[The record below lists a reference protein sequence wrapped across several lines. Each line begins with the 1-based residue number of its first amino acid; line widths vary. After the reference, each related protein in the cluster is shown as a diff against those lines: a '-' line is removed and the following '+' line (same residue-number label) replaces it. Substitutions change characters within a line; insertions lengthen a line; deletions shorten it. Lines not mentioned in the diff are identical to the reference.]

1 MRSIPAVTLIIIII
15 PIYSIVLFIFRLRF
29 AFDLATRN
37 LHIDALLDPEDVN
50 TNKPDKKSILMYV
63 MCLYQAIESMKTSR
77 LSNAPSIQMLDQH
90 FGDSSENIH
99 SPSTSSVPSQFSEA
113 NVQMHQKQ
121 ASQQSQVSHVGNLTD
136 LDDISLA
143 KSIENLSEFP
153 VPTVQRSSTFTITK
167 NELNNLV
174 GGDNNENSTNL
185 NHETG
190 CGSSTGAFQTFIESR
205 SRPMSTAT
213 NISVEIGGYQNAIEI
228 VLSLLLEA
236 EETLSK
242 QMPEITELSEAKAQ
256 FQSHE
261 EFMIKLSEYQEYV
274 GGALEEG
281 ARLLSEP
288 ITNTGLMAEDQAEI
302 KQQMLLLNE
311 RWEMLRISALEV
323 QSRVHSKLAQIQM
336 DKIEELRDRLTAT
349 EDQIS
354 RMPDIDS
361 SPDAIPQQ
369 IIEHKSLE
377 ASLNEQKALVDDLS
391 NLVVI
396 VNDDSFNDLEDKL
409 AALGERWTHVVK
421 WTKNRFQKLQDAH
434 WHWKLLNKRFDIT
447 NKWINVRENDLK
459 QMESR
464 DLSAIAN
471 VMERMEN
478 LRFCALDI
486 NVLYESLL
494 RLEEI
499 AQSLK
504 PASCHLLDKLESLVD
519 RCEALKEIIE
529 VQKQRI
535 EGMGFDFN
543 VDSPNNV
550 KLPIGWNDFKLK
562 FNTDYRAS
570 PEVVDSDAQSDS
582 ENSPQMNKKRKL
594 QKSMKRQQLDSQIQ
608 DMTDFVANGEKILL
622 ELNNISGLDLQRKSL
637 EQLQNNLKQRITEYA
652 EVKTLL
658 SECVEAD
665 GVDLTE
671 ESNEISNIG
680 TKYDELS
687 FRVEHLI
694 GLNDKALI
702 KQKFVRNLT
711 GLKLV
716 LADCQ
721 DWFKQYANLNVSTQ
735 GELEN
740 RLTYMESMRSEI
752 DDAMEFYRNADDKD
766 DLKEWKIDFDQFYDS
781 WTSIKSAIK
790 RLIDDNFG
798 MEPMDDDDLT
808 ETVKSAE
815 FKRLQTIYNEAK
827 DSQVIV
833 SSLDEMNNNLRKL
846 NSLNATIVG
855 IECNAEVLKNSDEI
869 EKWQKLNSS
878 FGEKI
883 SKQIIAIQNLNH
895 FTTES
900 DQVIS
905 LLSKLEETLQLDV
918 FILGEQDDLEAQI
931 EAYETKGMEIKKI
944 EIDLISVKNFSEVII
959 RDSTNDEHKADLLA
973 KVQSINDLYSRVKKM
988 FQTKSKE
995 LKLDV
1000 EQTENIFKSIKQT
1013 ELWLNDLEKL
1023 TPTTEN
1029 SEIKTSNELFQIRN
1043 KFQALKDTCEQKTT
1057 DFRELNEM
1065 GSEMLLRIDDQL
1077 NQPNCQRKY
1086 STLAKQF
1093 TKLNAKWNEVT
1104 ALIYNR
1110 TALLEHISSQLG
1122 ELKTL
1127 IVSESGYL
1135 DKLEKCLRKSPENA
1149 ADAEEI
1155 YEELDVS
1162 VQQMNAGH

>member
-1 MRSIPAVTLIIIII
+1 MRFIPAETRSI
-15 PIYSIVLFIFRLRF
+15 IVSFIFRLRF
-29 AFDLATRN
+29 AFDLATHN

-50 TNKPDKKSILMYV
+50 TIKPDKKSILMYV
-63 MCLYQAIESMKTSR
+63 MCLYQAIESMRSSR
-77 LSNAPSIQMLDQH
+77 LSNAPSIQLLDQH
-90 FGDSSENIH
+90 FEGSSEDIH
-99 SPSTSSVPSQFSEA
+99 SPSTSSVPSQLSEA
-113 NVQMHQKQ
+113 NVQMHQNQ
-121 ASQQSQVSHVGNLTD
+121 ESQQSQVSHVGNLTD

-174 GGDNNENSTNL
+174 AGNNEHSTDL
-185 NHETG
+185 DHETG
-190 CGSSTGAFQTFIESR
+190 GASSTGAFQTFIESR

-213 NISVEIGGYQNAIEI
+213 NISMEIGGYQNAIEI

-288 ITNTGLMAEDQAEI
+288 IAHTGLMAEDQAEI

-311 RWEMLRISALEV
+311 RWELLRISALEV

-336 DKIEELRDRLTAT
+336 DKIEELRNRLTAT
-349 EDQIS
+349 EDRIS
-354 RMPDIDS
+354 RMPEIDP
-361 SPDAIPQQ
+361 SPDAMPKQ

-421 WTKNRFQKLQDAH
+421 WTKTRFQKLQDAH
-434 WHWKLLNKRFDIT
+434 WNWKLLNKRFAIA
-447 NKWINVRENDLK
+447 NEWINVRENDLK

-464 DLSAIAN
+464 DLSAIGSI
-471 VMERMEN
+471 MERMQN
-478 LRFCALDI
+478 LRFCVLDI
-486 NVLYESLL
+486 NILYESLV

-504 PASCHLLDKLESLVD
+504 PASSNLLDKLESLVD

-529 VQKQRI
+529 VQQQRI

-543 VDSPNNV
+543 VDSPDNV
-550 KLPIGWNDFKLK
+550 KIPNGWSDFKLK

-570 PEVVDSDAQSDS
+570 MEVLDSDAKSDS
-582 ENSPQMNKKRKL
+582 ADSPQMNKKRKL
-594 QKSMKRQQLDSQIQ
+594 QKSAKRQQLDSQIQ
-608 DMTDFVANGEKILL
+608 DMTDFVATGEKILR
-622 ELNNISGLDLQRKSL
+622 ELNNITGLHPQRKSL
-637 EQLQNNLKQRITEYA
+637 EQLQNDLRQRITEYA
-652 EVKTLL
+652 EVKSLL
-658 SECVEAD
+658 GECVEAD
-665 GVDLTE
+665 GVDLAE

-687 FRVEHLI
+687 FRVEDLI

-702 KQKFVRNLT
+702 KEKYSRNLT

-721 DWFKQYANLNVSTQ
+721 DWFKQYANLNASTQ

-740 RLTYMESMRSEI
+740 RLTYMESMSSEI
-752 DDAMEFYRNADDKD
+752 DDVIEFYRNSDDKA
-766 DLKEWKIDFDQFYDS
+766 DLKEWKIDFDQFCES
-781 WTSIKSAIK
+781 WTSIQSAIK

-808 ETVKSAE
+808 ETVESAE
-815 FKRLQTIYNEAK
+815 FERLQNIYDEAK
-827 DSQVIV
+827 DAQVIV
-833 SSLDEMNNNLRKL
+833 SSLAEMNENLTKL
-846 NSLNATIVG
+846 NDLNATIIG
-855 IECNAEVLKNSDEI
+855 IESHEEILNKPDEV
-869 EKWQKLNSS
+869 EKWQRLSYS
-878 FGEKI
+878 FGQKI
-883 SKQIIAIQNLNH
+883 SKQITSIQNLNH
-895 FTTES
+895 FTSEF
-900 DQVIS
+900 DQVVS
-905 LLSKLEETLQLDV
+905 LLSKLEETLQCDV
-918 FILGEQDDLEAQI
+918 FILGEQVDLEAQA
-931 EAYETKGMEIKKI
+931 EAYEMKSMEIKKI
-944 EIDLISVKNFSEVII
+944 EIDLISVKNFNEVIT
-959 RDSTNDEHKADLLA
+959 RDSTNKEHKADLLA
-973 KVQSINDLYSRVKKM
+973 KVQSINDFYSRVKKI

-995 LKLDV
+995 LKQDV
-1000 EQTENIFKSIKQT
+1000 EQTEIIFKSIKQT
-1013 ELWLNDLEKL
+1013 EQWLNELEKS
-1023 TPTTEN
+1023 TPTTKN
-1029 SEIKTSNELFQIRN
+1029 SEIKTSNDLFQLRN
-1043 KFQALKDTCEQKTT
+1043 KFQALKDICEQKTT
-1057 DFRELNEM
+1057 EFRELNET

-1162 VQQMNAGH
+1162 IQK

>member
-1 MRSIPAVTLIIIII
+1 MRS
-15 PIYSIVLFIFRLRF
+15 
-29 AFDLATRN
+29 
-37 LHIDALLDPEDVN
+37 
-50 TNKPDKKSILMYV
+50 
-63 MCLYQAIESMKTSR
+63 SR
-77 LSNAPSIQMLDQH
+77 LANAPSIQMLDQH
-90 FGDSSENIH
+90 FEGSAEDIH
-99 SPSTSSVPSQFSEA
+99 SPSTSSVPSQLSEV

-121 ASQQSQVSHVGNLTD
+121 ESQQSQVSHVGNLTD

-167 NELNNLV
+167 NELNNFVV
-174 GGDNNENSTNL
+174 GDSENFTDL
-185 NHETG
+185 DHETG
-190 CGSSTGAFQTFIESR
+190 GATLTGAFQTFMESR

-256 FQSHE
+256 FQTHE

-288 ITNTGLMAEDQAEI
+288 IANTGLMAEDQAEI

-311 RWEMLRISALEV
+311 RWELLRISALEV

-349 EDQIS
+349 EDRIS
-354 RMPDIDS
+354 RMPEIDP
-361 SPDAIPQQ
+361 SPDAMPQQ
-369 IIEHKSLE
+369 IVEHKSLE
-377 ASLNEQKALVDDLS
+377 ASFSEQKALVDDLS

-434 WHWKLLNKRFDIT
+434 WNWKLLNKRFAIA
-447 NKWINVRENDLK
+447 NEWINVRENDLK

-464 DLSAIAN
+464 DLSAIGS
-471 VMERMEN
+471 VMDRMQN

-486 NVLYESLL
+486 NVLYECLV

-499 AQSLK
+499 AQGLK
-504 PASCHLLDKLESLVD
+504 PASSDLLDKLECLVD

-529 VQKQRI
+529 VQQQRI
-535 EGMGFDFN
+535 EGMGFDFS
-543 VDSPNNV
+543 VATPDNV
-550 KLPIGWNDFKLK
+550 KIPNGWSDFKLK

-570 PEVVDSDAQSDS
+570 MEVVDSDGQSDS
-582 ENSPQMNKKRKL
+582 EDSPQMNKKRKL
-594 QKSMKRQQLDSQIQ
+594 QKSAKRQQLDSQIQ
-608 DMTDFVANGEKILL
+608 DMTGFVATGEKILH
-622 ELNNISGLDLQRKSL
+622 ELNNIPGLIQQRKSL
-637 EQLQNNLKQRITEYA
+637 EQLQNDLRQRITEYA
-652 EVKTLL
+652 QVKMLL
-658 SECVEAD
+658 NECVEAD
-665 GVDLTE
+665 GVKLAE
-671 ESNEISNIG
+671 ESNRISNIG

-687 FRVEHLI
+687 FRVEHLL

-702 KQKFVRNLT
+702 KGKYSRNLT

-721 DWFKQYANLNVSTQ
+721 DWYKQYANLNASTQ

-740 RLTYMESMRSEI
+740 RLTYMESMGSEI
-752 DDAMEFYRNADDKD
+752 DDTIAFYRDSDDKD
-766 DLKEWKIDFDQFYDS
+766 DLKEWKIDFDQFYES
-781 WTSIKSAIK
+781 WTSIQSAIK

-808 ETVKSAE
+808 ESAE
-815 FKRLQTIYNEAK
+815 FERLQTIYDEAK
-827 DSQVIV
+827 ESHVIV
-833 SSLDEMNNNLRKL
+833 SSLAEMNDNLRKL
-846 NSLNATIVG
+846 NDLNATIIG
-855 IECNAEVLKNSDEI
+855 CESLEEVLKNPDEI
-869 EKWQKLNSS
+869 EKWQKLSSS

-883 SKQIIAIQNLNH
+883 SKQITAIQNLNH
-895 FTTES
+895 FTSEF
-900 DQVIS
+900 DQVVS
-905 LLSKLEETLQLDV
+905 LLCKLEETLQCDV
-918 FILGEQDDLEAQI
+918 FILGEQVDLEARA

-959 RDSTNDEHKADLLA
+959 RDSTNDGHKADLLA
-973 KVQSINDLYSRVKKM
+973 KVQSINELYSRVKRI
-988 FQTKSKE
+988 FQTKSKQ
-995 LKLDV
+995 LKQDV
-1000 EQTENIFKSIKQT
+1000 EQTVNIFKSIHET
-1013 ELWLNDLEKL
+1013 EQWLNELERT
-1023 TPTTEN
+1023 TPITEN
-1029 SEIKTSNELFQIRN
+1029 SDIKTSNELFQLRN
-1043 KFQALKDTCEQKTT
+1043 KFQALKDTCEQKTAE
-1057 DFRELNEM
+1057 FCELNER

-1162 VQQMNAGH
+1162 IQK